1 MLTEEQ
7 LEKLKNSKSEKEW
20 NSICDAIKTAN
31 GGEYPKDWFMRV
43 LVSGL
48 ASMAKSNWEPM

>member
-20 NSICDAIKTAN
+20 NSICDAIKAAN

-48 ASMAKSNWEPM
+48 ASHVKRYWDSV